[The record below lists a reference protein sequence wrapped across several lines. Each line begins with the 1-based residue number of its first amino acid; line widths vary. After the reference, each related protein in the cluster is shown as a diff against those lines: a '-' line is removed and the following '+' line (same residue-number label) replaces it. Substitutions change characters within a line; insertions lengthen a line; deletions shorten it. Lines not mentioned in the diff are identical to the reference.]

1 MPSAHTIREYEEFP
15 KLDQRDLGDL
25 KALHHQNRVF
35 GYNTSGRLQA
45 ENYVGVV
52 TTRLGSVIEILPKI
66 ELCGTQTPS
75 HEQTREAFLGML
87 RTYGGLKN
95 AKNLPPSA
103 IRTLRH
109 FPVLEIFFRLF
120 LVNLNLLVRGGLGR
134 RYIAVQENLPF
145 LRGRIVFRD
154 HLRENLV
161 DRSRFYVEHDELN
174 PNRPANRLIRA
185 TLDRLKPIVRNVR
198 NRQLL
203 ADLAPAFSM
212 IPASQDLHSDWRI
225 HSIDR
230 YMQHYEQ
237 VMQWV
242 ELFLFNRGPAT
253 YSGKHINQSLLFPME
268 RVYEDFI
275 TYGFRHYQNEYKYK
289 VVAQGPGKRM
299 MVRGHTMRPDISLC
313 TSSGT
318 VQFILDAKWKHI
330 GKNGNE
336 PIDDVSSSD
345 LYQLYAYGKRYNC
358 RAVALV
364 YPKNKHFTR
373 PSTVRFFDDLKLV
386 LLPFNVS
393 SPAGL
398 RCSVLGALHEL
409 GAKKNTNTVDFKQRA
424 TPGSISGPQ
433 PTLPSQSL

>member
-1 MPSAHTIREYEEFP
+1 MTVNGKTRIQTLPKSRIESMSSAYTVLEHKEFP
-15 KLDQRDLGDL
+15 KLDKRDLDDL
-25 KALHHQNRVF
+25 KTLHRENRVF
-35 GYNTSGRLQA
+35 GYDTSGRLRA

-52 TTRLGSVIEILPKI
+52 TTRLGTVVEILPKI
-66 ELCGTQTPS
+66 ELGDTHTPS

-109 FPVLEIFFRLF
+109 FPILEIFIRLF

-134 RYIAVQENLPF
+134 QYRAIQENLPF
-145 LRGRIVFRD
+145 LRGRIIFQD

-185 TLDRLKPIVRNVR
+185 TLDRLKPIVRNER

-212 IPASQDLHSDWRI
+212 IPASQDLDTDWRI

-230 YMQHYEQ
+230 YMQHYKQ

-268 RVYEDFI
+268 QVFEHFV
-275 TYGFRHYQNEYKYK
+275 THCFRRYQDRFK
-289 VVAQGPGKRM
+289 VVAQGPGKRFL
-299 MVRGHTMRPDISLC
+299 VHGHNMKPDISLC
-313 TSSGT
+313 ISPDS
-318 VQFILDAKWKHI
+318 VRFILDAKWKHI
-330 GKNGNE
+330 GGNGNE
-336 PIDDVSSSD
+336 SIDNVTSND
-345 LYQLYAYGKRYNC
+345 LYQLYAYGKRYKC
-358 RAVALV
+358 QTVALV
-364 YPKNKHFTR
+364 YPKNKHFTL
-373 PSTVRFFDDLKLV
+373 PCTVRYFDHLKLV
-386 LLPFNVS
+386 LVPFDVS
-393 SPAGL
+393 SSKASE
-398 RCSVLGALHEL
+398 CSVESALREL
-409 GAKKNTNTVDFKQRA
+409 EAQKDA
-424 TPGSISGPQ
+424 EIA
-433 PTLPSQSL
+433 